1 MRRRVVGLAALGTL
15 AATACQ
21 RDKAPTVITQPRV
34 RWRVVTSWPTS
45 LDTLFG
51 GVRYL
56 AEQVKQLTDGRFTL
70 TPFAAGE
77 IVPGL
82 QVLDAVRSG
91 TVEAGHTASYYYLGK
106 NPALVFGT
114 GLPFGLTAQ
123 QQNAWWYAGGGLT
136 AMQNLYRDFGVIT
149 FPAGNTGAQ
158 MGGWFRREVK
168 TLQDLKGLKMRL
180 PGLGG
185 KVMAQMGVNVQ
196 VLPGSELF
204 LALER
209 GALDAAEWV
218 GPYDDRRLGLPRAA
232 RFYYY
237 PGWWEPGPSL
247 ELLVNLKA
255 WEQLPSAYQKAL
267 EMAAQ
272 ATNLYMLSQYEA
284 RNQAALQ
291 QLTAEGVQ
299 LRRYS
304 DDILRTAWRITQELL
319 ADQSRQDATFQKLYT
334 SWQAFRRNSHRWAEM
349 DALPIILGFDRP
361 SLRT

>member
-1 MRRRVVGLAALGTL
+1 LA
-15 AATACQ
+15 
-21 RDKAPTVITQPRV
+21 
-34 RWRVVTSWPTS
+34 TSWPTA

-51 GVRYL
+51 GVRTL

-91 TVEAGHTASYYYLGK
+91 TVEAGHTASYYYLGQ

-123 QQNAWWYAGGGLT
+123 QQNAWWYAGGGLA
-136 AMQNLYRDFGVIT
+136 AMQSLYQDFGVIN

-158 MGGWFRREVK
+158 MGGWFRREVNS
-168 TLQDLKGLKMRL
+168 LSDLRGLKMRL

-218 GPYDDRRLGLPRAA
+218 GPYDDQRLGLPRAA
-232 RFYYY
+232 RYYYY
-237 PGWWEPGPSL
+237 PGWWEPGPSV
-247 ELLVNLKA
+247 ELLINRRA
-255 WEQLPSAYQKAL
+255 WEQLPMSYQKAL
-267 EMAAQ
+267 EQAAQ
-272 ATNLYMLSQYEA
+272 SMNLAMLSQYEA
-284 RNQAALQ
+284 RNQTALQ
-291 QLTAEGVQ
+291 ALVAGDTQ

-304 DDILRTAWRITQELL
+304 DDILQTAWQVTQDLL
-319 ADQSRQDATFQKLYT
+319 SDQSRQSPAFQKIYQP
-334 SWQAFRRNSHRWAEM
+334 WQKFQKDSLNWGKT
-349 DALPIILGFDRP
+349 DALSTIQRFLAP
-361 SLRT
+361 

>member
-1 MRRRVVGLAALGTL
+1 MRRRVGLAALGAL

-21 RDKAPTVITQPRV
+21 RVSAPTVITQPRV

-123 QQNAWWYAGGGLT
+123 QQNAWWYAGGGLA
-136 AMQNLYRDFGVIT
+136 AMQALYRDFGVIT

-158 MGGWFRREVK
+158 MGGWFRREVNS
-168 TLQDLKGLKMRL
+168 LPDLKGLKMRL

-218 GPYDDRRLGLPRAA
+218 GPYDDMRLGLPRAA
-232 RFYYY
+232 RYYYY

-247 ELLVNLKA
+247 ELLVNLTA
-255 WEQLPSAYQKAL
+255 WQQLPPSYQKAL

-284 RNQAALQ
+284 RNQQALQ
-291 QLTAEGVQ
+291 KLTAEGVQ

-304 DDILRTAWRITQELL
+304 DDILQTAWQVTQDLL
-319 ADQSRQDATFQKLYT
+319 ADLSQREPAFRNVYQ
-334 SWQAFRRNSHRWAEM
+334 SWQAFRREGLRWAKV
-349 DALPIILGFDRP
+349 DSLPIIMAFSRP
-361 SLRT
+361 DLKT

>member
-1 MRRRVVGLAALGTL
+1 MRRRVGLAVLGAL
-15 AATACQ
+15 AVTACQ
-21 RDKAPTVITQPRV
+21 RQTAPTVITQPRI
-34 RWRVVTSWPTS
+34 RWRVATSWPTS

-56 AEQVKQLTDGRFTL
+56 ADQVKQLTDGRFTL

-82 QVLDAVRSG
+82 QVLDAVRAG
-91 TVEAGHTASYYYLGK
+91 TVEAGHTASYYYLGQ
-106 NPALVFGT
+106 NSALVFGT

-123 QQNAWWYAGGGLT
+123 QQNAWWYAGGGLA
-136 AMQNLYRDFGVIT
+136 AMQELYRDFGVIT

-158 MGGWFRREVK
+158 MGGWFRREVNS
-168 TLQDLKGLKMRL
+168 LQDLQGLKMRL

-232 RFYYY
+232 RYYYY

-247 ELLVNLKA
+247 ELLVNLRA
-255 WEQLPSAYQKAL
+255 WQQLPSAYQQAL
-267 EMAAQ
+267 VAAAQ
-272 ATNLYMLSQYEA
+272 ATNAYILAQYEA
-284 RNQAALQ
+284 RNQQALQ
-291 QLTAEGVQ
+291 QLVTEGVQ

-304 DDILRTAWRITQELL
+304 DDILRRAWQITQDLL
-319 ADQSRQDATFQKLYT
+319 ADQSRREPTFRQLYA
-334 SWQAFRRNSHRWAEM
+334 SWQMFRREGLRWANL
-349 DALPIILGFDRP
+349 DSLPVIMAFAQLDRP
-361 SLRT
+361 T

>member
-1 MRRRVVGLAALGTL
+1 MRRRVGLLGLGALGL
-15 AATACQ
+15 TACNRPQ
-21 RDKAPTVITQPRV
+21 APAVITQPRV
-34 RWRVVTSWPTS
+34 RWRLATSWPTS

-51 GVRYL
+51 GVRAL

-91 TVEAGHTASYYYLGK
+91 TVEAGHTASYYYLGQ

-123 QQNAWWYAGGGLT
+123 QQNAWWYAGGGLA
-136 AMQNLYRDFGVIT
+136 AMQSLYQDFGVIN

-158 MGGWFRREVK
+158 MGGWFRREV
-168 TLQDLKGLKMRL
+168 TSLSDLQGLKMRL

-218 GPYDDRRLGLPRAA
+218 GPYDDQRLGLPRAA
-232 RFYYY
+232 RYYYY
-237 PGWWEPGPSL
+237 PGWWEPGPSV
-247 ELLVNLKA
+247 ELLINRRA
-255 WEQLPSAYQKAL
+255 WEQLPMSYQKAL
-267 EMAAQ
+267 EQAAQ
-272 ATNLYMLSQYEA
+272 SMNLAMLSQYEA
-284 RNQAALQ
+284 RNQTTLQ
-291 QLTAEGVQ
+291 TLIAGNTQ

-304 DDILRTAWRITQELL
+304 DDILQTAWQVTQDLL
-319 ADQSRQDATFQKLYT
+319 ADQSRQSPAFQKIYQP
-334 SWQAFRRNSHRWAEM
+334 WQKFQK
-349 DALPIILGFDRP
+349 D
-361 SLRT
+361 SLNWVKTDSLSTIQRFLAP

>member
-1 MRRRVVGLAALGTL
+1 MRRRVGLIGLGTL
-15 AATACQ
+15 AVTACRRNQ
-21 RDKAPTVITQPRV
+21 APAVITQPRIQ
-34 RWRVVTSWPTS
+34 WRVVTSWPTA

-51 GVRYL
+51 GVRLL
-56 AEQVKQLTDGRFTL
+56 AEQVKRMTDGRFTL

-77 IVPGL
+77 IVPAL

-91 TVEAGHTASYYYLGK
+91 TVEAGHTASYYYLGQ

-123 QQNAWWYAGGGLT
+123 QQNAWWYAGGGLE
-136 AMQNLYRDFGVIT
+136 AMQAVYQDFGILN

-158 MGGWFRREVK
+158 MGGWFRREVVNVN
-168 TLQDLKGLKMRL
+168 DLKGLKMRL

-185 KVMAQMGVNVQ
+185 KVMGQLGVNVQ

-218 GPYDDRRLGLPRAA
+218 GPHDDLRLGLHRAA
-232 RFYYY
+232 RYYYY

-247 ELLVNLKA
+247 ELLINRQAWSQLPVHYQQALQVAACAVNLA
-255 WEQLPSAYQKAL
+255 
-267 EMAAQ
+267 
-272 ATNLYMLSQYEA
+272 MLSQYEV
-284 RNQAALQ
+284 RNQEALQ
-291 QLTAEGVQ
+291 KLTAQGTQ

-304 DDILRTAWRITQELL
+304 DDILTRAAQITQDLVN
-319 ADQSRQDATFQKLYT
+319 DQSRQEPTFAKIYQ
-334 SWQAFRRNSHRWAEM
+334 SWQKFQTDSLAWVKTH
-349 DALPIILGFDRP
+349 ALSTILRVRQP
-361 SLRT
+361 

>member
-1 MRRRVVGLAALGTL
+1 MRRRVGLLGL
-15 AATACQ
+15 GAFGLTACHRSQ
-21 RDKAPTVITQPRV
+21 APAVITQPRV
-34 RWRVVTSWPTS
+34 RWRLATSWPTA

-51 GVRYL
+51 GVRTL

-91 TVEAGHTASYYYLGK
+91 TVEAGHTASYYYLGQ

-123 QQNAWWYAGGGLT
+123 QQNAWWYAGGGLA
-136 AMQNLYRDFGVIT
+136 AMQSLYQDFGVIN

-158 MGGWFRREVK
+158 MGGWFRREVNS
-168 TLQDLKGLKMRL
+168 LSDLRGLKMRL

-218 GPYDDRRLGLPRAA
+218 GPYDDQRLGLPRAA
-232 RFYYY
+232 RYYYY
-237 PGWWEPGPSL
+237 PGWWEPGPSV
-247 ELLVNLKA
+247 ELLINQRA
-255 WEQLPSAYQKAL
+255 WEQLPRSYQNAL
-267 EMAAQ
+267 EQAAQ
-272 ATNLYMLSQYEA
+272 SMNLAMLSQYEA
-284 RNQAALQ
+284 RNQTALQ
-291 QLTAEGVQ
+291 TLIAGGTQ

-304 DDILRTAWRITQELL
+304 DDILQTAWQVTQNLL
-319 ADQSRQDATFQKLYT
+319 SDQSRQSPAFQKIYQP
-334 SWQAFRRNSHRWAEM
+334 WQKFQKDSLNWGKT
-349 DALPIILGFDRP
+349 DALSTIQRFLAP
-361 SLRT
+361 

>member
-1 MRRRVVGLAALGTL
+1 MRRRVGLIGCGTL
-15 AATACQ
+15 ALTACSRQ
-21 RDKAPTVITQPRV
+21 PAPAVITQPRI
-34 RWRVVTSWPTS
+34 RWRVVTSWPTA

-51 GVRYL
+51 GVRTL
-56 AEQVKQLTDGRFTL
+56 AAQVKQLTDGRFTL

-91 TVEAGHTASYYYLGK
+91 TVEAGHTASYYYLGQ

-123 QQNAWWYAGGGLT
+123 QQNAWWYWGGGLA
-136 AMQNLYRDFGVIT
+136 AMQALYRDFGIIN

-158 MGGWFRREVK
+158 MGGWFRREVN
-168 TLQDLKGLKMRL
+168 TLADLQGLKMRL

-218 GPYDDRRLGLPRAA
+218 GPYDDLRLGLPRAA
-232 RFYYY
+232 RYYYY

-247 ELLVNLKA
+247 ELLVNLQA
-255 WEQLPSAYQKAL
+255 WAQLPPSYQKAL
-267 EMAAQ
+267 ETAAQ
-272 ATNLYMLSQYEA
+272 AVNLSMLSQYEV
-284 RNQAALQ
+284 RNQEALQ
-291 QLTAEGVQ
+291 TLTQGGTQ
-299 LRRYS
+299 LRRTS
-304 DDILRTAWRITQELL
+304 DAILQTAWQITQDLL
-319 ADQSRQDATFQKLYT
+319 ADQSRREPAFAKIYQPWQKFQKD
-334 SWQAFRRNSHRWAEM
+334 S
-349 DALPIILGFDRP
+349 LPWVKTGSLNTIITLAQP
-361 SLRT
+361 

>member
-1 MRRRVVGLAALGTL
+1 MRRRVGLAGLGVL
-15 AATACQ
+15 GVTACSRTQ
-21 RDKAPTVITQPRV
+21 APAVITQPRV
-34 RWRVVTSWPTS
+34 RWRLATSWPTS

-51 GVRYL
+51 GVRTL

-91 TVEAGHTASYYYLGK
+91 TVEAGHTASYYYLGQ

-123 QQNAWWYAGGGLT
+123 QQNAWWYAGGGLA
-136 AMQNLYRDFGVIT
+136 AMQALYRDFGVVT

-158 MGGWFRREVK
+158 MGGWFRREVNRLSD
-168 TLQDLKGLKMRL
+168 LQGLKMRL

-218 GPYDDRRLGLPRAA
+218 GPYDDLRLGLPRAA
-232 RFYYY
+232 RYYYY

-247 ELLVNLKA
+247 ELLINRQA
-255 WEQLPSAYQKAL
+255 WEQLPVSYQNAL
-267 EMAAQ
+267 ERAAQ
-272 ATNLYMLSQYEA
+272 ASNLALLSQYEV
-284 RNQAALQ
+284 RNQTALQ
-291 QLTAEGVQ
+291 ELTAGGTQ
-299 LRRYS
+299 LRRYG
-304 DDILRTAWRITQELL
+304 DDILQTAWQVTQDLL
-319 ADQSRQDATFQKLYT
+319 ADQSRQSPTFQKMYQ
-334 SWQAFRRNSHRWAEM
+334 SWQKFQK
-349 DALPIILGFDRP
+349 D
-361 SLRT
+361 SLTWMKTDVLSTIQRFFTP